1 LINQNIVPTFVRIA
15 FTLISLIKKLLVII
29 TIVFFNYWFF
39 YVSKYLV
46 VPLIVTELIVSRHMI
61 KNLVHIAQLRHM
73 IKNLITVYII
83 MQVFLD
89 TSKKK
94 KLNVIAFNNE
104 TIINQ

>member
-1 LINQNIVPTFVRIA
+1 
-15 FTLISLIKKLLVII
+15 
-29 TIVFFNYWFF
+29 
-39 YVSKYLV
+39 
-46 VPLIVTELIVSRHMI
+46 MI